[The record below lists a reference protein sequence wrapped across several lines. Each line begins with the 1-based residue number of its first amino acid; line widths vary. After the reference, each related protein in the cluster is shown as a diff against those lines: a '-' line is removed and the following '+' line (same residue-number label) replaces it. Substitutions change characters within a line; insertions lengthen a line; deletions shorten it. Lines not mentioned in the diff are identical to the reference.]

1 MEIVPRGT
9 KQNSTIWRSVE
20 GKTKRKTFYE
30 GAEAMDR
37 IMGIL
42 NEVPR
47 HTLKSLVSVT
57 RYMLRL
63 EPGLVQT
70 TMDLDFAGEVCASRL
85 E

>member
-1 MEIVPRGT
+1 M
-9 KQNSTIWRSVE
+9 N
-20 GKTKRKTFYE
+20 
-30 GAEAMDR
+30 R

-70 TMDLDFAGEVCASRL
+70 TTGLGFCRRIL
-85 E
+85 CK